1 MEKKEITISPRKP
14 VVFDYGTMTN
24 IEVNP
29 YLSIDN
35 RRKIAETYLA
45 SFFEKNDKGEFVLN
59 EFQAEYALVLAITD
73 LCTNLS
79 IDFSGNFDKFDNLM
93 GSGLWDEIKNKI
105 VNYTEFRMQL
115 SGMVKHIRE
124 DIAVEK
130 SIGAV
135 LDKIFATVAPLV
147 EKLSVADISNEGIEK
162 ASATI
167 MSKMDEFKQ
176 ALEETAPKTVAK
188 PRKKRVS
195 KKEQS

>member
-14 VVFDYGTMTN
+14 VVFDFGTMTN

-45 SFFEKNDKGEFVLN
+45 SFFEKNEEGEFVLN

-115 SGMVKHIRE
+115 SDMVKHIRE

-130 SIGAV
+130 SMGAV
-135 LDKIFATVAPLV
+135 LDKIFATVAPLI
-147 EKLSVADISNEGIEK
+147 EKFSVADISEASIER
-162 ASATI
+162 ASEQVLG
-167 MSKMDEFKQ
+167 KMEEFKK
-176 ALEETAPKTVAK
+176 ALEETPVKT
-188 PRKKRVS
+188 RKKRTP
-195 KKEQS
+195 KKELS